1 MGIED
6 IFKKLALDL
15 ESGETTRTAVNR
27 AARAL
32 SPLHYHTLESGLGF
46 APDRLKYGS
55 PKYHAT
61 ARLYENMARF
71 SAARLHAFARD
82 YLAAD
87 TLKKAL
93 LVHRHAGY
101 YHKAETIAIHR
112 QAQQAR
118 NWMQYQQD
126 APLYHSLTYDAVPDA
141 RTRPG
146 HRIMDGITLPP
157 AHPFWN
163 THYPPNGYG
172 CRCDVRQSRARR
184 TPERLVNEKV
194 QKTDVPP
201 VFRNNPAKSGEL
213 FVNHPYFKYTQ
224 GLEKEVGIAAKN
236 AVNTFLKQSN
246 LRGRTVKKQI
256 TYTDTTAPGNPAVT
270 RKMEIGA
277 TGTFINK
284 IRLLDTSR
292 QLVALNWHQFFEM
305 KKSTSTKKEV
315 RGKRGGHGEVL
326 FDEFYSMRI
335 EDLELQFGLRK
346 NAGKYPM
353 YYMKEIE

>member
-1 MGIED
+1 MS
-6 IFKKLALDL
+6 L
-15 ESGETTRTAVNR
+15 R
-27 AARAL
+27 L
-32 SPLHYHTLESGLGF
+32 SE
-46 APDRLKYGS
+46 
-55 PKYHAT
+55 
-61 ARLYENMARF
+61 
-71 SAARLHAFARD
+71 
-82 YLAAD
+82 
-87 TLKKAL
+87 
-93 LVHRHAGY
+93 
-101 YHKAETIAIHR
+101 
-112 QAQQAR
+112 Q
-118 NWMQYQQD
+118 
-126 APLYHSLTYDAVPDA
+126 
-141 RTRPG
+141 
-146 HRIMDGITLPP
+146 
-157 AHPFWN
+157 
-163 THYPPNGYG
+163 
-172 CRCDVRQSRARR
+172 
-184 TPERLVNEKV
+184 
-194 QKTDVPP
+194 
-201 VFRNNPAKSGEL
+201 PAKSGEL